1 MLTRIGET
9 KKKKDFIHIIHLKPQ
24 SCKNIT
30 VLLIKKGI
38 WPILPR
44 KDMGEDLKLQHFQS
58 TMWKTLYPLTHLM
71 AKLLNAQTGKQ
82 ALSQTHVYECFALCN
97 DILKL
102 LQVGF
107 SELSVRIKKGPKT
120 KTVSWLQGNYLVWEV
135 LGKHFFKSWMLKM

>member
-9 KKKKDFIHIIHLKPQ
+9 KKKDFIHIIHLKPQ

-30 VLLIKKGI
+30 VLLINKGI

-97 DILKL
+97 DIFKL

-107 SELSVRIKKGPKT
+107 SELSVRRKMALRPKLSHDYRAT
-120 KTVSWLQGNYLVWEV
+120 IWFE
-135 LGKHFFKSWMLKM
+135 KSLENIFLNHGC

>member
-1 MLTRIGET
+1 
-9 KKKKDFIHIIHLKPQ
+9 
-24 SCKNIT
+24 
-30 VLLIKKGI
+30 
-38 WPILPR
+38 
-44 KDMGEDLKLQHFQS
+44 
-58 TMWKTLYPLTHLM
+58 M

-120 KTVSWLQGNYLVWEV
+120 KTVS
-135 LGKHFFKSWMLKM
+135 

>member
-9 KKKKDFIHIIHLKPQ
+9 KKKDFIHIIHLKPQ

-30 VLLIKKGI
+30 VLLINKGI

-97 DILKL
+97 DIFKL

-107 SELSVRIKKGPKT
+107 SELSVRRKMALRPKL
-120 KTVSWLQGNYLVWEV
+120 SHDYRANIWFE
-135 LGKHFFKSWMLKM
+135 KSLENIFLNHGC